1 MTTTSTTSAATP
13 VRPIRALRLV
23 AAAIAVIIGVKF
35 VAIGAEMGWRW
46 EYAPWGLLVVFCFP
60 FVLAA
65 ALLGRAPRSGVA
77 LLAVCS
83 AGLLAFIGV
92 GLISSEEFPHVGWG
106 DWLLLVG
113 GGAGS
118 VLALVLALRW
128 FSARRR

>member
-1 MTTTSTTSAATP
+1 MTTTATASA
-13 VRPIRALRLV
+13 RPIRTLRLV
-23 AAAIAVIIGVKF
+23 AASIAVIGGVKF
-35 VAIGAEMGWRW
+35 IAIGAEVGWRW
-46 EYAPWGLLVVFCFP
+46 EYAPWGLLVVFCLP

-65 ALLGRAPRSGVA
+65 ALLGPAPRSGVA

-92 GLISSEEFPHVGWG
+92 GVISSEEFPHLGWS
-106 DWLLLVG
+106 DWLLVVG

-118 VLALVLALRW
+118 VLALVLARRW